1 MDGTVVGGDESGSP
15 VVAYDAA
22 VLVDSSARVAT
33 PSSTPATPDLSTDA
47 DTTDSDAADGG
58 GRSRSS
64 TGPMTRT
71 TITTTTSAAYGNS
84 EATTIQYSNV
94 SSVELSKK
102 VEKDGTI
109 HLKPVQAR
117 KDRKVKIKKVIQF
130 VPRISHFDRDH
141 PDSKGDTF
149 RGFYVLFW
157 MLMGLAL
164 IRTFYHSYLNT
175 GEVVGTRFAKLIT
188 GDAIVLAISDGVLV
202 GSTIICVPFMKVRLS
217 PHRTRDLNVPDLY
230 TLPAY

>member
-1 MDGTVVGGDESGSP
+1 
-15 VVAYDAA
+15 
-22 VLVDSSARVAT
+22 
-33 PSSTPATPDLSTDA
+33 
-47 DTTDSDAADGG
+47 
-58 GRSRSS
+58 
-64 TGPMTRT
+64 MTRT
-71 TITTTTSAAYGNS
+71 TITTTSNAAGDLAQGQ
-84 EATTIQYSNV
+84 ATTIQYSNV
-94 SSVELSKK
+94 SNVELDTH

-141 PDSKGDTF
+141 PDSRGDTF

-188 GDAIVLAISDGVLV
+188 GDAIVLALSDGVLV
-202 GSTIICVPFMKVRLS
+202 GITILCVPFIKVRR
-217 PHRTRDLNVPDLY
+217 PKLNVF
-230 TLPAY
+230 THVS

>member
-1 MDGTVVGGDESGSP
+1 MNGTVVGGDESGSP
-15 VVAYDAA
+15 VVAYNAK
-22 VLVDSSARVAT
+22 VLVDSPARVAT
-33 PSSTPATPDLSTDA
+33 PASASMPATPDLSTDA
-47 DTTDSDAADGG
+47 ETTDSENATPEG
-58 GRSRSS
+58 GRSRAS
-64 TGPMTRT
+64 TGTLTRT
-71 TITTTTSAAYGNS
+71 TITTTSTSAGDS
-84 EATTIQYSNV
+84 EAKATTIQYSNV
-94 SSVELSKK
+94 TGVELSEH

-175 GEVVGTRFAKLIT
+175 GEVVGLRFAKLIT
-188 GDAIVLAISDGVLV
+188 GDAIVLALSDAVLV
-202 GSTIICVPFMKVRLS
+202 GSTILCVPFIKVGLC
-217 PHRTRDLNVPDLY
+217 T
-230 TLPAY
+230 T